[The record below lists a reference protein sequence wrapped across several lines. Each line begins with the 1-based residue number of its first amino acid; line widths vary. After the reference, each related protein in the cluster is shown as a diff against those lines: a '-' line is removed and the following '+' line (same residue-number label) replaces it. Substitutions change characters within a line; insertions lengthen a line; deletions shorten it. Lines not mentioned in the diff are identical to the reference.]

1 MPDLNYVELKLG
13 LSRLGMR
20 LMFSCSMQKLMHIC
34 RCEIDTQVMH
44 WIAGVAEE
52 GMGGR
57 GCFSPPKFNNQSVH
71 DILAVYKY
79 MYSINMYNVPGI
91 LPGYICLS
99 WCKVIH
105 ILRV

>member
-52 GMGGR
+52 GMGGA
-57 GCFSPPKFNNQSVH
+57 GGALAPPNLTINQSM
-71 DILAVYKY
+71 IY
-79 MYSINMYNVPGI
+79 
-91 LPGYICLS
+91 
-99 WCKVIH
+99 
-105 ILRV
+105 